1 MHAPRLA
8 SLLGLLLVAASGLT
22 QTSQTPLPPPVQGN
36 SAQLP
41 DPAMAERVKQQY
53 LHAWNSYRKNAWGH
67 DELNPLSLKP
77 HDWYG
82 VSLHMTQI
90 DGLDTM
96 LLMGLQQQAQ
106 ETTDDLDRNLSF
118 DQDIYVKNFE
128 ITIRCLGGL
137 LSSYEMTGDRRLLDL
152 AEDLGK
158 RLLPAF
164 QSPTG
169 LPYEF
174 VNLKTGKVRGAVTN
188 PAEIALLPEF
198 GTLGRLTGKPI
209 YYDTAKR
216 AMTELWKRRSSLDL
230 LGSSINVE
238 TGQWVDPTSTISGG
252 TDSFYEYALK
262 SALLFGDKDLDA
274 IWKSSIAAVNRRLA
288 EDVRSGL
295 WYGQFDL
302 HTGKRISQ
310 NYGSL
315 DAFFPALL
323 VLGGDLDHAERL
335 QRSNFQMW
343 TLYGIEPELLNYAS
357 LQVTNPAYHLRPE
370 IIESTYY
377 LYHAT
382 ADPLYQQM
390 GRTYY
395 DSLEKWCRTPSAYAE
410 LSDVRSKTQV
420 DDMESFFFAETLK
433 YLYLL
438 YAPPQTVDWHKIIFN
453 TEAHPLTIF
462 R

>member
-1 MHAPRLA
+1 MHATPLALLLFLA
-8 SLLGLLLVAASGLT
+8 STPVPLLAQTAAPSSSAPVTTAVA
-22 QTSQTPLPPPVQGN
+22 
-36 SAQLP
+36 

-53 LHAWNSYRKNAWGH
+53 LHAWNSYKQNAWGH
-67 DELNPLSLKP
+67 DELNPLSGKP

-106 ETTDDLDRNLSF
+106 EAQEDLDQNLSF

-152 AEDLGK
+152 AEDLAK

-164 QSPTG
+164 HSPTG

-174 VNLKTGKVRGAVTN
+174 VNLKTGKVRGLVTN
-188 PAEIALLPEF
+188 PAEVALLPEF
-198 GTLGRLTGKPI
+198 GTLSKLTGKPI

-238 TGQWVDPTSTISGG
+238 TGQWVDPTATIGSG

-262 SALLFGDKDLDA
+262 SSLLFGDKELDT
-274 IWKSSIAAVNRRLA
+274 IWKQSIAAIHLQLA
-288 EDVRSGL
+288 DDLRSGL
-295 WYGQFDL
+295 WYGQKDL
-302 HTGKRISQ
+302 HTGKRLSQ
-310 NYGSL
+310 VYGSL
-315 DAFFPALL
+315 DAYFAAVL
-323 VLGGDLDHAERL
+323 VLGGDLDRAQKL

-343 TLYGIEPELLNYAS
+343 TLHGIEPELLNYSTLA
-357 LQVTNPAYHLRPE
+357 VTDPAYHLRPE

-377 LYHAT
+377 LYHVT
-382 ADPLYQQM
+382 GDPLYQQM
-390 GRTYY
+390 GHTYF
-395 DSLEKWCRTPSAYAE
+395 DSLEKWCRTPAAYAE
-410 LSDVRSKTQV
+410 LSDVRTKTQV

-438 YAPPQTVDWHKIIFN
+438 YAPPQTVDWGKTVFN
-453 TEAHPLTIF
+453 TEGHPLKII

>member
-1 MHAPRLA
+1 
-8 SLLGLLLVAASGLT
+8 
-22 QTSQTPLPPPVQGN
+22 
-36 SAQLP
+36 
-41 DPAMAERVKQQY
+41 MAERVKQQY
-53 LHAWNSYRKNAWGH
+53 LHAWNSYKQNAWGH

-82 VSLHMTQI
+82 VSLHMTEI

-96 LLMGLQQQAQ
+96 LVMGLQQQAQ
-106 ETTDDLDRNLSF
+106 ETQDDLDRNLSF

-137 LSSYEMTGDRRLLDL
+137 LSSYEMTGDQRLLDL

-164 QSPTG
+164 RSPTG
-169 LPYEF
+169 MPYEF
-174 VNLKTGKVRGAVTN
+174 VNLRTGKVRGTVTN
-188 PAEIALLPEF
+188 PAEVALLPEF
-198 GTLGRLTGKPI
+198 GTLSKLTGKPV

-238 TGQWVDPTSTISGG
+238 TGKWVDPTATIGSG

-262 SALLFGDKDLDA
+262 SSLLFGDKDLDA
-274 IWKSSIAAVNRRLA
+274 IWKQSIAAINQQLA
-288 EDVRSGL
+288 DDLRSGL
-295 WYGQFDL
+295 WYGQKDL

-310 NYGSL
+310 VYGSL
-315 DAFFPALL
+315 DAYFPAVL
-323 VLGGDLDHAERL
+323 VLGGDLDRAQKL

-343 TLYGIEPELLNYAS
+343 TLYGIEPELLNYSTLA
-357 LQVTNPAYHLRPE
+357 VTDPAYHLRPE

-377 LYHAT
+377 LFHVT
-382 ADPLYQQM
+382 GDPLYQQM
-390 GRTYY
+390 GHIYY
-395 DSLEKWCRTPSAYAE
+395 ESLEKWCRTPAAYAE
-410 LSDVRSKTQV
+410 LSDVRAKTQV

-438 YAPPQTVDWHKIIFN
+438 YAPPQTVDWSKTIFN
-453 TEAHPLTIF
+453 TEAHPLKIIK
-462 R
+462 

>member
-1 MHAPRLA
+1 MQVTPLALLLLLA
-8 SLLGLLLVAASGLT
+8 SPSAPLLAQAT
-22 QTSQTPLPPPVQGN
+22 MPPTPAPTTAPVE
-36 SAQLP
+36 
-41 DPAMAERVKQQY
+41 DPAMAERVKQGY
-53 LHAWNSYRKNAWGH
+53 LHAWNSYKQDAWGH
-67 DELNPLSLKP
+67 DELNPLSRKP

-82 VSLHMTQI
+82 VSLHITEI

-96 LLMGLQQQAQ
+96 LVMGLQQQAQ
-106 ETTDDLDRNLSF
+106 ETQDDLDRNLSF

-137 LSSYEMTGDRRLLDL
+137 LSSYEMTGDHRLLDL

-164 QSPTG
+164 HSPTG
-169 LPYEF
+169 MPYEF
-174 VNLKTGKVRGAVTN
+174 VNLRTGKVRGAVTN
-188 PAEIALLPEF
+188 PAEVALLPEF
-198 GTLGRLTGKPI
+198 GTLSKLTAKPI

-216 AMTELWKRRSSLDL
+216 AMAELWKRRSALDL

-238 TGQWVDPTSTISGG
+238 TGQWVDPTATVGSG
-252 TDSFYEYALK
+252 TDSFYEYTLK
-262 SALLFGDKDLDA
+262 SALLFGDKDLDTM
-274 IWKSSIAAVNRRLA
+274 WKQSIAAINANLA
-288 EDVRSGL
+288 EDLRSGL
-295 WYGQFDL
+295 WYGQKDL
-302 HTGKRISQ
+302 HTGKRLSQ
-310 NYGSL
+310 DYGSL
-315 DAFFPALL
+315 DAYFAAVL
-323 VLGGDLDHAERL
+323 VLGGDLDRAQKL

-343 TLYGIEPELLNYAS
+343 TISGIEPEVLNYS
-357 LQVTNPAYHLRPE
+357 TLKITNPAYHLRPE

-382 ADPLYQQM
+382 GDPLYQQM

-395 DSLEKWCRTPSAYAE
+395 DSLEKWCRTPAAYAE

-438 YAPPQTVDWHKIIFN
+438 YAPPETVNWQKLIFN
-453 TEAHPLTIF
+453 TEGHPLKIL

>member
-1 MHAPRLA
+1 MHVTRIALLFTLFSPSA
-8 SLLGLLLVAASGLT
+8 SLLAQSTA
-22 QTSQTPLPPPVQGN
+22 PPSPAPITAPVED
-36 SAQLP
+36 A
-41 DPAMAERVKQQY
+41 AMAGLVKQQY
-53 LHAWNSYRKNAWGH
+53 LHAWNSYKQDAWGH
-67 DELNPLSLKP
+67 DELNPLSRKP

-82 VSLHMTQI
+82 VSLHMTEI

-106 ETTDDLDRNLSF
+106 ETQDDLDRNLSF

-137 LSSYEMTGDRRLLDL
+137 LSSYEITGDRRLLDL

-164 QSPTG
+164 HSPTG
-169 LPYEF
+169 LPYEY
-174 VNLKTGKVRGAVTN
+174 VNLRTGKARGVVTN
-188 PAEIALLPEF
+188 PAEVALLPEF
-198 GTLGRLTGKPI
+198 GTLSKLTGKPI

-216 AMTELWKRRSSLDL
+216 AMVELWKRRSALDL

-238 TGQWVDPTSTISGG
+238 TGQWVDPTATIGSG
-252 TDSFYEYALK
+252 TDSFYEYTLK
-262 SALLFGDKDLDA
+262 SALLFGDNDLETM
-274 IWKSSIAAVNRRLA
+274 WKQSIAAINANLA
-288 EDVRSGL
+288 EDLRSGL
-295 WYGQFDL
+295 WYGQKDL
-302 HTGKRISQ
+302 HTGKRLSQ
-310 NYGSL
+310 DYGSL
-315 DAFFPALL
+315 DAYFSAVL
-323 VLGGDLDHAERL
+323 VLGGDLDRAQKL

-343 TLYGIEPELLNYAS
+343 TIAGIEPEVLNYS
-357 LQVTNPAYHLRPE
+357 TLKITNPAYHLRPE

-377 LYHAT
+377 LYHVT
-382 ADPLYQQM
+382 GDPLYQQM

-395 DSLEKWCRTPSAYAE
+395 DSLEKWCRTPAAYAE

-438 YAPPQTVDWHKIIFN
+438 YAPPQTVDWQKLIFN
-453 TEAHPLTIF
+453 TEGHPLKIL